1 MAKDQEGEPQPDFT
15 SRPEPG
21 QGVAG
26 DSRDGISRV
35 DGQDPYDLAEARFV
49 AEVER
54 LQQAGELRRA
64 SQITDEE
71 ELDDHFDDLSRL
83 YRQTCRELGL
93 SWPPPA
99 ID

>member
-1 MAKDQEGEPQPDFT
+1 MAKKQESEPQPEFT
-15 SRPEPG
+15 SWPEPG
-21 QGVAG
+21 QEAAG
-26 DSRDGISRV
+26 DTRDEISRL
-35 DGQDPYDLAEARFV
+35 DGQDPYDLAEARFA

-54 LQQAGELRRA
+54 LQQVGELRRA

-71 ELDDHFDDLSRL
+71 ELEDHFDDLSRL
-83 YRQTCRELGL
+83 YRQTCREMGL

>member
-1 MAKDQEGEPQPDFT
+1 MAKEQDAEQQPDFI
-15 SRPEPG
+15 SRTESGQPTPG
-21 QGVAG
+21 
-26 DSRDGISRV
+26 DTRDGVSRV
-35 DGQDPYDLAEARFV
+35 GDQDPYDLAEAHFT

-83 YRQTCRELGL
+83 YRQICREMGL
-93 SWPPPA
+93 AWPPPA
-99 ID
+99 VD

>member
-1 MAKDQEGEPQPDFT
+1 MAKQQEGEPQPDFT
-15 SRPEPG
+15 SQPEPG

-26 DSRDGISRV
+26 DTRDKLSRLD
-35 DGQDPYDLAEARFV
+35 DQDPYDLAEAHFV

-64 SQITDEE
+64 SQITTEE

-83 YRQTCRELGL
+83 YRQTCRQMGL
-93 SWPPPA
+93 AWPPPA